1 MYSNYTHWFFYLY
14 FDSFYTEH
22 GLRNV
27 SRLTSIL
34 NKAPLGQEPVVTAKS
49 VSLVRLPFSF
59 VPHRNQGT
67 DSRRE
72 GQPLLVSTWLIL
84 WKWSSI
90 VLLYQLIW
98 KKKKNENH
106 SHGQS
111 YFIDTL
117 SVYNICVIKE
127 SHRLDKLCLI
137 WLSGTFTLL
146 PTSLPSF

>member
-1 MYSNYTHWFFYLY
+1 MYSKYTHWFFYSY
-14 FDSFYTEH
+14 FDSFYTDH

-34 NKAPLGQEPVVTAKS
+34 NKGPLGWKHVVTAKS

-59 VPHRNQGT
+59 VPHGKQGT

-98 KKKKNENH
+98 KKKWKSLSPSFLLNV
-106 SHGQS
+106 
-111 YFIDTL
+111 

-127 SHRLDKLCLI
+127 SHRLDKLCSI
-137 WLSGTFTLL
+137 WLSSTFTLL